1 MFAKSRAG
9 SAGGGVQMTSIDHP
23 AAAKCVRVEDRGM
36 TFVFS
41 GDRPT
46 TTFNGSGVVI
56 SRKRGPDPPLR

>member
-9 SAGGGVQMTSIDHP
+9 SAGGGVQMTSIGHP
-23 AAAKCVRVEDRGM
+23 GGREVRVEDRGV

-46 TTFNGSGVVI
+46 PTFNGSGVVI
-56 SRKRGPDPPLR
+56 SRKRGPHPPLR